1 MAVGG
6 MLKQH
11 LAPKMLERILR
22 SELMPEEAEK
32 DEKLKLKLK
41 QKLQK
46 NGKAEG
52 KQ

>member
-1 MAVGG
+1 

-32 DEKLKLKLK
+32 EENLALKLK
-41 QKLQK
+41 QKLRK
-46 NGKAEG
+46 TTKEG
-52 KQ
+52 K